1 MKKIDE
7 KVLFMFIKDALE
19 QNLNV
24 SQLGSELSKYLT
36 SNNLSITQE
45 DYDVCLEKV
54 KNIYVKE
61 LNKRKSSL
69 VEKPQEHK
77 GVISNCILAVEE
89 ATAKIQ
95 AEEKVNIVL
104 LGTKIQEATYL
115 IPALQVLEYA
125 FQLKYSIEKRNKAL
139 SEDCSDDEIERLDCK
154 IQNIVEIL
162 AGNQKNIEVIINTYV
177 LANLF
182 SFLAVTVET
191 SSIYKIIS
199 KTSFTGLKSLRK
211 SLGSKKKQ
219 IELREMLAKTLV
231 SCFTEQMEEFDTTN
245 AILKGLE
252 LLKSFDV
259 SHIKIGAKRVLGQE
273 LPSDIKLLG
282 KEEDYIQSNADNFE
296 NAISSVPGGLN
307 GYINQV
313 KNILKAYEGLE
324 VSKITGTDDMVL
336 SDTVDIPL
344 QISRMLSDVKS
355 NIMSVYEKIFETPIM
370 LGQIKGV
377 FLFPDENSRG
387 EEAGIITVKN
397 VEGGEKGTVS
407 TVIEYYKSSRTL
419 TWLTEK
425 YNYPVTD
432 VKVARGNE
440 VPNLENIIVKGYN
453 YFPRFILRYALGF
466 VGNKKYSNFKEF
478 ITELEKDVEQRLYYI
493 YKSKC
498 SLKDGS
504 MVDGEQLFY
513 TSSSYESYR
522 KALIGAFINTALIL
536 NGSSDD
542 LFANTQFRIVSV
554 NPHLQS
560 ASEYISGDA
569 AHHVGL
575 ANVASVKFL
584 QTKEEAYN
592 RSILDIIVIAD
603 LVGFSNQITWA
614 YKVLGKVYSTGQIP
628 SVTEKGENAGVIIG
642 QQMDGTLIKFSLGG
656 EEAFASSIYAG
667 SRSGKGVMTLSIL
680 GAVLASKI
688 GVIYL
693 DFKPDMAECFWQY
706 ERANPDLHTYAIDMQ
721 PTSNRYGYTAKEQ
734 LRKQSK
740 KIAKSNAL
748 CSALLILKNIQVL
761 NIYSEFLKEKGGLTH
776 LWVFDEI
783 NNMMSAL
790 HSGYEN
796 LEKFIKEAEPGKKE
810 EPSDEY
816 LYLKQI
822 KTFWSSLT
830 DVISQA
836 NRATFGQS
844 GTKFL
849 CIGQDPGEILGNGQN
864 EGTKVLKYIAS
875 MPCNKYMLGR
885 DMKKI
890 MGVGTKAFHNSKS
903 VSEKEKSLLEDCR
916 YFVMRKMAT
925 VNAGEESTDILFK
938 PLLTLNSSDVLHKSW
953 RGGVGKQFGYV
964 DRLIPGTAE
973 YNEMLINYKKNLN
986 SAYSEYVGPISESVL
1001 NDPEEGNG
1009 VVDEG
1014 TGFPGLL
1021 KLYFSSV
1028 GDEVSRKRAVDVAV
1042 STGYAS
1048 VLSAFASLGV
1058 VGKNSPLGYTTLE
1071 DFIYDFSEQGISF
1084 TTLEEVKELV
1094 AKGSQ
1099 EQDLLEG
1106 DDDTYTEDEIN
1117 ALLESNPNSLDEMDN
1132 RELDDVYNSL
1142 GEEPITEEEA
1152 VYEQDLDLNYADD
1165 SILKQEN
1172 IETVVNIE
1180 NNFKPQTKQSF
1191 DTVKVKASPAVK
1203 LKQAPPQSVTYIDE
1217 EGKAVVDELC
1227 YVNVMKEAL
1236 EGLDY
1241 LYRKHSS
1248 IGFIDKALVARNIKN
1263 RYKALIKSVKETVGW
1278 TYVDYI
1284 VMTCSEFKINDEP
1297 SINAKEY
1304 GSNGFDLYYTMDFAD
1319 LLLNRAIRLKGL
1331 YLDEEVFNLIVEEC
1345 GGDFFE
1351 LLFNQKPNLQIISVD
1366 NIKITRRNR
1375 KKSVQIAFEER
1386 VKRAELKGRAKE
1398 ELVDEFFASG
1408 KVKKTPENIAIARRM
1423 TKKTTKKKLKG
1434 LLAAQRIA
1442 QMTPMQA
1449 LTGVIASGF
1458 LYVGNLI
1465 RKAKF

>member
-7 KVLFMFIKDALE
+7 KFLFMFIKDAVE
-19 QNLNV
+19 KNFSI
-24 SQLGSELSKYLT
+24 SQLSSELSKYIKKNGLD
-36 SNNLSITQE
+36 ITQE
-45 DYDVCLEKV
+45 DYDSCLERV
-54 KNIYVKE
+54 KDIYSMELYKKE
-61 LNKRKSSL
+61 KSSAI
-69 VEKPQEHK
+69 KSQEHK
-77 GVISNCILAVEE
+77 EIISNCSLAVEE
-89 ATAKIQ
+89 ATAKIK

-104 LGTKIQEATYL
+104 IGAKIQDAAYL

-125 FQLKYSIEKRNKAL
+125 FQLKYFIEKRHKII
-139 SEDCSDDEIERLDCK
+139 SEDGSDDEIESLDFK

-199 KTSFTGLKSLRK
+199 NTSFTGLKSLRK

-219 IELREMLAKTLV
+219 TELREMLAKTLV
-231 SCFTEQMEEFDTTN
+231 SCFTEQMIEFETTK
-245 AILKGLE
+245 AIINGLE
-252 LLKSFDV
+252 LLKLFDV
-259 SHIKIGAKRVLGQE
+259 SLIKPGAKRVLGQE
-273 LPSDIKLLG
+273 LPSDVKLLEN
-282 KEEDYIQSNADNFE
+282 EEDYIQSNTDNFE
-296 NAISSVPGGLN
+296 SAISSVPGGLN

-313 KNILKAYEGLE
+313 KSILKAYEGLE

-336 SDTVDIPL
+336 SDVVEIPS
-344 QISRMLSDVKS
+344 QIKYLLSDVKS

-377 FLFPDENSRG
+377 FLFPDESSKS
-387 EEAGIITVKN
+387 EEAGIITVKR

-407 TVIEYYKSSRTL
+407 TVTEYYKSSRTL

-425 YNYPVTD
+425 YKYPVTD
-432 VKVARGNE
+432 IRVARGNE
-440 VPNLENIIVKGYN
+440 VPNLENIMLKGYN
-453 YFPRFILRYALGF
+453 YFPRFVLRYALGF
-466 VGNKKYSNFKEF
+466 VGNEKYSNFKEF
-478 ITELEKDVEQRLYYI
+478 ITELEKDVEQRLYSI

-498 SLKDGS
+498 SLKDGTI
-504 MVDGEQLFY
+504 VEGEQLFY
-513 TSSSYESYR
+513 TSSSYEHYR

-554 NPHLQS
+554 NPHLQP

-584 QTKEEAYN
+584 HTKEEAYN

-706 ERANPDLHTYAIDMQ
+706 ERSNSNLHTYAIDMQ

-740 KIAKSNAL
+740 KVAKSNAL

-783 NNMMSAL
+783 NNMMAAL
-790 HSGYEN
+790 HSGYDN

-810 EPSDEY
+810 EPSEEY
-816 LYLKQI
+816 LYLKNI

-890 MGVGTKAFHNSKS
+890 MGVGTKAFHNSKT

-916 YFVMRKMAT
+916 YFVMRKMAS
-925 VNAGEESTDILFK
+925 VNAGEDSTDILFK

-964 DRLIPGTAE
+964 DRFKPGTSE

-1001 NDPEEGNG
+1001 SDSEEGNG

-1028 GDEVSRKRAVDVAV
+1028 GDDAAQKNAVEVAV

-1048 VLSAFASLGV
+1048 VLSAFVTLGL
-1058 VGKNSPLGYTTLE
+1058 VGENSPLGYETLE

-1094 AKGSQ
+1094 VKGSK
-1099 EQDLLEG
+1099 EQDLLE
-1106 DDDTYTEDEIN
+1106 DDDSVYTEDEIN
-1117 ALLESNPNSLDEMDN
+1117 AMLKSSSSNSVEVDRSDLDID
-1132 RELDDVYNSL
+1132 YNSL
-1142 GEEPITEEEA
+1142 EEPAIETKVYVEEA
-1152 VYEQDLDLNYADD
+1152 SEDLAIDYNTEPAIEQKYM
-1165 SILKQEN
+1165 
-1172 IETVVNIE
+1172 ETIE
-1180 NNFKPQTKQSF
+1180 NNFESQVYQSF
-1191 DTVKVKASPAVK
+1191 DTVKVKASPEVK
-1203 LKQAPPQSVTYIDE
+1203 LKQAPPQAVTYINE
-1217 EGKAVVDELC
+1217 EGKAIVSELC
-1227 YVNVMKEAL
+1227 YVDVMKEAF
-1236 EGLDY
+1236 EGLDD

-1248 IGFIDKALVARNIKN
+1248 IGFIDKALIARNIKN
-1263 RYKALIKSVKETVGW
+1263 RYKALVKSVKETVGW
-1278 TYVDYI
+1278 TYVDY
-1284 VMTCSEFKINDEP
+1284 MTMNSSEFKINDEP
-1297 SINAKEY
+1297 SVYVKEY
-1304 GSNGFDLYYTMDFAD
+1304 GEKGFDLYSTIDFAD
-1319 LLLNRAIRLKGL
+1319 LLINRAIRLKGL
-1331 YLDEEVFNLIVEEC
+1331 YLDEEVFNLIVEDC

-1351 LLFNQKPNLQIISVD
+1351 LLFNQKPTLQIISVD
-1366 NIKITRRNR
+1366 NIKMTRKNR
-1375 KKSVQIAFEER
+1375 KKSVQFAFEEK
-1386 VKRAELKGRAKE
+1386 VKRAELKGCAKE
-1398 ELVDEFFASG
+1398 ELVDELFASG
-1408 KVKKTPENIAIARRM
+1408 KVKKTPENIAIARKI
-1423 TKKTTKKKLKG
+1423 TKKSLKKKSKG

-1449 LTGVIASGF
+1449 ITGIIASGF

-1465 RKAKF
+1465 RKAKA

>member
-1 MKKIDE
+1 MEKIDE
-7 KVLFMFIKDALE
+7 KVLLMFIKDALE
-19 QNLNV
+19 KKFDI

-36 SNNLSITQE
+36 ENSLHINQE
-45 DYDVCLEKV
+45 DYNSCLEKA
-54 KNIYVKE
+54 KTIYTKE
-61 LNKRKSSL
+61 LKKREEPSLIRIQENKGL
-69 VEKPQEHK
+69 VH
-77 GVISNCILAVEE
+77 NCSIAVEE
-89 ATAKIQ
+89 ATAKIK
-95 AEEKVNIVL
+95 AEEKVNIAL
-104 LGTKIQEATYL
+104 LGTKIQDASYL

-125 FQLKYSIEKRNKAL
+125 FQLKYLTEKRSKVI
-139 SEDCSDDEIERLDCK
+139 SDDGSDDEINKIDFK
-154 IQNIVEIL
+154 IQSIVEIL

-177 LANLF
+177 IANLF

-199 KTSFTGLKSLRK
+199 NTSFTGLKSLRK

-231 SCFTEQMEEFDTTN
+231 SCFTEQMEEFSTTD

-252 LLKSFDV
+252 LLKLFDV
-259 SHIKIGAKRVLGQE
+259 TMIKPGAHRVLGQE

-282 KEEDYIQSNADNFE
+282 NEEDFIQYNTDNFE
-296 NAISSVPGGLN
+296 STISSVPGGLN

-313 KNILKAYEGLE
+313 KSILKAYEGLE
-324 VSKITGTDDMVL
+324 VSKITGTDDMYFSNVAE
-336 SDTVDIPL
+336 IPS
-344 QISRMLSDVKS
+344 QISSMLSDVKA
-355 NIMSVYEKIFETPIM
+355 NIMSVYEKVFETPIM

-377 FLFPDENSRG
+377 FLFPDEKSNEG
-387 EEAGIITVKN
+387 EAGIITVKK

-407 TVIEYYKSSRTL
+407 TVTEYFKSSRTL
-419 TWLTEK
+419 TWLSEK
-425 YNYPVTD
+425 YEYPVND
-432 VKVARGNE
+432 VRVARGNE
-440 VPNLENIIVKGYN
+440 VPSLENIIVKGYN

-466 VGNKKYSNFKEF
+466 VGNKKYSNYKEF
-478 ITELEKDVEQRLYYI
+478 ITELEKDVEQRLYHI
-493 YKSKC
+493 YESKC
-498 SLKDGS
+498 SLRDGTLIE
-504 MVDGEQLFY
+504 GEQLFY

-536 NGSSDD
+536 TGSSDD
-542 LFANTQFRIVSV
+542 LFANTQFRIVSID
-554 NPHLQS
+554 PHLQS

-575 ANVASVKFL
+575 ANVASIKFL
-584 QTKEEAYN
+584 HTKEEAYN

-614 YKVLGKVYSTGQIP
+614 YKVLGKVYATGQIP

-642 QQMDGTLIKFSLGG
+642 QQMDGTLIRFSLGG

-680 GAVLASKI
+680 GAVLASRI

-706 ERANPDLHTYAIDMQ
+706 ERANPNLHTYAIDMQ
-721 PTSNRYGYTAKEQ
+721 PTSNRYGYSAKEQ

-740 KIAKSNAL
+740 KVAKSNAL
-748 CSALLILKNIQVL
+748 CSALLILKNIQIL
-761 NIYSEFLKEKGGLTH
+761 NIYSELLKENGGLTH

-783 NNMMSAL
+783 NNMMAAL

-796 LEKFIKEAEPGKKE
+796 LEKFIKETEPGKKE
-810 EPSDEY
+810 EPSEEY
-816 LYLKQI
+816 LYLKNI

-890 MGVGTKAFHNSKS
+890 MGVGTKAFHNSKL

-916 YFVMRKMAT
+916 YFVMRNMAS
-925 VNAGEESTDILFK
+925 VNAGEESTDVLFK

-953 RGGVGKQFGYV
+953 RGGVGKQFGYI
-964 DRLIPGTAE
+964 DRFRPGTTE
-973 YNEMLINYKKNLN
+973 YNDMLINYKKNLN
-986 SAYSEYVGPISESVL
+986 SAYSQYVGPISESVL
-1001 NDPEEGNG
+1001 NDPEEGVG

-1021 KLYFSSV
+1021 KLYFSSS
-1028 GDEVSRKRAVDVAV
+1028 GDEYAQKLAVESAV
-1042 STGYAS
+1042 SLGYSS
-1048 VLSAFASLGV
+1048 VNSAFINLGL
-1058 VGKNSPLGYTTLE
+1058 VGENSPFGYNCLE

-1094 AKGSQ
+1094 TSKCSQ
-1099 EQDLLEG
+1099 NKELLEG
-1106 DDDTYTEDEIN
+1106 EGYEYTEEEIN
-1117 ALLESNPNSLDEMDN
+1117 ALLVSDSTPLSGADTNESNSVAEREIFMEDMVEDLSLD
-1132 RELDDVYNSL
+1132 YNA
-1142 GEEPITEEEA
+1142 GTM
-1152 VYEQDLDLNYADD
+1152 
-1165 SILKQEN
+1165 LKQNME
-1172 IETVVNIE
+1172 
-1180 NNFKPQTKQSF
+1180 PQVQQSYNVTKI
-1191 DTVKVKASPAVK
+1191 KESPAVK
-1203 LKQAPPQSVTYIDE
+1203 LKQVSTQPLTYIDE
-1217 EGKAVVDELC
+1217 EGKASAGELC
-1227 YVNVMKEAL
+1227 YVNVMKEAI
-1236 EGLDY
+1236 EGLDD

-1248 IGFIDKALVARNIKN
+1248 IGFIDRALIARNIKN
-1263 RYKALIKSVKETVGW
+1263 RYKVLINSIKETVGW

-1284 VMTCSEFKINDEP
+1284 TMTSSEFKINNEP
-1297 SINAKEY
+1297 SISAKEY
-1304 GSNGFDLYYTMDFAD
+1304 GSKGFDLYSTIDFAD
-1319 LLLNRAIRLKGL
+1319 LLINQAIRLKGL
-1331 YLDEEVFNLIVEEC
+1331 YLDEEVFNLIVEDC

-1351 LLFNQKPNLQIISVD
+1351 ILFNQKLTLQLIVID
-1366 NIKITRRNR
+1366 NMKITRKNR
-1375 KKSVQIAFEER
+1375 KKSVQMAFEEKA
-1386 VKRAELKGRAKE
+1386 KRAAQKGNVKDEFIE
-1398 ELVDEFFASG
+1398 ELFASG
-1408 KVKKTPENIAIARRM
+1408 KVKKTPENIAIARKM
-1423 TKKTTKKKLKG
+1423 TKKATQNGKKNKSSKG
-1434 LLAAQRIA
+1434 LIAAQRIA
-1442 QMTPMQA
+1442 QMTPFQA
-1449 LTGVIASGF
+1449 FTGIIASGF

-1465 RKAKF
+1465 RKAKA